1 MSISV
6 WQICRL
12 FFMLS
17 QRSSLPQHKEGTH
30 MPIQL
35 ATRSVARLN
44 IAFMLFVTVV
54 FVTPAISAAYFG
66 FGFHTAMSASMEPHI
81 KPGDLMVS
89 TVTSIKHVK
98 VGEVLLLLNKE
109 TMQMESHRL
118 FKIETTDEDE
128 DDLLVTTKGDA
139 NAVPDPVQN
148 IHGAA
153 PVRRVATIVPKV
165 GYLLDALSSKI
176 VKTIGAILLILI
188 NAFFIIKFRRRE
200 ILIVSKTPEEQKL
213 YDDEIASQVAVLVK
227 QQMEQILE
235 SHPST
240 STSTKIAT
248 SNKPQPE
255 RTKHYVA

>member
-12 FFMLS
+12 FSMLS

-44 IAFMLFVTVV
+44 IAFMLFVIVV

-109 TMQMESHRL
+109 SMQMESHRL
-118 FKIETTDEDE
+118 FKIETKDGIHM
-128 DDLLVTTKGDA
+128 LVTTKGDA
-139 NAVPDPVQN
+139 NAVPDPVQI

-240 STSTKIAT
+240 STSTKITT

-255 RTKHYVA
+255 RTKQYVA